1 MYILVCTFK
10 KDGFI
15 FYFLPKQFLGG
26 HSKLTA
32 LQRREQQDQYVPI
45 YPITHVF
52 FEQSKDS
59 LVLNI

>member
-1 MYILVCTFK
+1 MGLFSI
-10 KDGFI
+10 
-15 FYFLPKQFLGG
+15 FLPKQFLEG